1 MDNIINNEGL
11 LHALKMIS
19 PGTPLRKGIENVLR
33 AKTGGLIVLDSNEE
47 VMKIVDGGFRINA
60 EYSPAYLYELAKMD
74 GAIVLSEDSKRI
86 LLANTQ
92 LIPNYNIPTTETGT
106 RHRTAERVARQTGAI
121 VISISQRRNV
131 ITVYRGE
138 QKYVVEEI
146 SEVFSKANQALQ
158 TLQKYKDVLD
168 TCIYNLN
175 SLEFSDLAT
184 IYDVIV
190 VVQSMER
197 VMRVAQIIEG
207 YLVNLGEEGYL
218 VRMQL
223 EELLG
228 GTEKNRLLLLKDYKK
243 ENIDL
248 EECNKKI
255 IGYSGISED
264 MDLQVQTKGY
274 RILNKVHR
282 LPASI
287 IENLVN
293 YFGNFQEILH
303 ASIEELD
310 EVEGIGEIRATYIRN
325 GLIKL
330 KVVLGNGHI

>member
-1 MDNIINNEGL
+1 MRL
-11 LHALKMIS
+11 QRH
-19 PGTPLRKGIENVLR
+19 PLS
-33 AKTGGLIVLDSNEE
+33 APSC
-47 VMKIVDGGFRINA
+47 
-60 EYSPAYLYELAKMD
+60 
-74 GAIVLSEDSKRI
+74 RI
-86 LLANTQ
+86 L
-92 LIPNYNIPTTETGT
+92 
-106 RHRTAERVARQTGAI
+106 
-121 VISISQRRNV
+121 SQRRNV

-255 IGYSGISED
+255 RGLTEEDLLNKVKIAKVLGYSGISED

>member
-19 PGTPLRKGIENVLR
+19 PGTPLRKGLENVLR

-47 VMKIVDGGFRINA
+47 VMKIVDGGFRIN
-60 EYSPAYLYELAKMD
+60 ELAKMD

-106 RHRTAERVARQTGAI
+106 RHRTAERVAKQTGAI

-131 ITVYRGE
+131 ITVYRGD

-146 SEVFSKANQALQ
+146 AEVFSKANQALQ

-168 TCIYNLN
+168 TSIYNLN

-197 VMRVAQIIEG
+197 VLRVAQIIEG

-228 GTEKNRLLLLKDYKK
+228 GTEKNRLLLLKDYKR

-248 EECNKKI
+248 NECSRKIRNLSEEDLLNKVKI
-255 IGYSGISED
+255 AKVLGYSGISED

-282 LPASI
+282 LPVSI

-293 YFGNFQEILH
+293 YFGNFQEILQ

-310 EVEGIGEIRATYIRN
+310 EVDLAFELELEEMEA
-325 GLIKL
+325 
-330 KVVLGNGHI
+330 V